1 VEPQGER
8 EGRVVL
14 HPASPELLKEL
25 DRRIRQSAQVAV
37 VVLRDEDKERARQA
51 LGTPLLF
58 SAQEAKGLE
67 YPTVILFRPVDNAP
81 EVYREVARG
90 VGPEDLEGPLTY
102 RRAPDKE
109 LDLRGAEDPR

>member
-1 VEPQGER
+1 VDRESTYLVEPQGER

-58 SAQEAKGLE
+58 S
-67 YPTVILFRPVDNAP
+67 
-81 EVYREVARG
+81 
-90 VGPEDLEGPLTY
+90 
-102 RRAPDKE
+102 
-109 LDLRGAEDPR
+109 